1 MLWRSTATAQHLPV
15 AATFSIDDSSHLVHY
30 YKGGLLQR
38 CSGMSTTMRPGP
50 GAVCRQCSCSPH
62 GRCPQ
67 IWSCGA
73 ASEGATLAISTTTS
87 SIQVVC
93 TRASLSEGAT
103 LATSTTTSSIQVV
116 CTRASLSEGA
126 TLATSTTTSS
136 IQVVCTR
143 ASLSERRS
151 AEIHDWSDSKCR
163 QHWVCPSSLVV
174 DVICRPCRVIHTSLN
189 YRRPRVRR
197 R

>member
-116 CTRASLSEGA
+116 CTRASLSE
-126 TLATSTTTSS
+126 
-136 IQVVCTR
+136 
-143 ASLSERRS
+143 RRS